1 MTHADYDEL
10 VAASPQGSIFATS
23 WWLDAVAGGR
33 WRPNAVSEGAGI
45 VAAWPTV
52 VRGTRWGDVHGG
64 APLTPY
70 LGPLFLPRDS
80 ELRRRE
86 EEVKRLEQLA
96 EAFGS
101 AAHIEAACN
110 PAFDYWTPLRW
121 HGFAQTTRYTWRFP
135 RIDDLEGILS
145 SARENIR
152 REIRKAE
159 KRGITVEDGS
169 LEAFQDAHLR
179 TAAHQAI
186 AGAERYLPALRR
198 IDAAASERSARRILL
213 ARDADG
219 QTHAGGYFVRDDRWV
234 YYLAGA
240 SDPQLRTSGAA
251 SLLLWQG
258 IAFAA
263 EEGLGFDF
271 EGSII
276 RGVERF
282 FRAFAGVPTPYSV
295 VRKTPSRAL
304 RFGKP
309 LKRALRSASL
319 SRTRTLFSGV

>member
-1 MTHADYDEL
+1 MTHADYDAL

-52 VRGTRWGDVHGG
+52 VRRTRWGDVHEG

-96 EAFGS
+96 EAFDS

-135 RIDDLEGILS
+135 RVDDLDGILS

-159 KRGITVEDGS
+159 KRGITVDDGP
-169 LEAFQDAHLR
+169 LDAFQDVHLR
-179 TAAHQAI
+179 TAAHQEI
-186 AGAERYLPALRR
+186 PGAEQYLPALRR

-251 SLLLWQG
+251 SLLLWKG

-263 EEGLGFDF
+263 DEGLGFDF

-282 FRAFAGVPTPYSV
+282 FRAFAGVPTSYSV

-304 RFGKP
+304 RLGRP
-309 LKRALRSASL
+309 LKRALRSASF
-319 SRTRTLFSGV
+319 SRTTTLFSGV

>member
-1 MTHADYDEL
+1 MTHADYDDL
-10 VAASPQGSIFATS
+10 VAASPQGSVFATS
-23 WWLDAVAGGR
+23 WWLDAVAGGH
-33 WRPNAVSEGAGI
+33 WRANTVSEGAGI

-52 VRGTRWGDVHGG
+52 VRHTRWGDVHEG

-70 LGPLFLPRDS
+70 LGPLFMLRDS

-96 EAFGS
+96 EALGS
-101 AAHIEAACN
+101 FAHIEAACN

-121 HGFAQTTRYTWRFP
+121 HGFTQTTRYTWRLQ
-135 RIDDLEGILS
+135 RLDNLDGILS

-159 KRGITVEDGS
+159 KRGITVDDGS
-169 LEAFQDAHLR
+169 LEAFQDVHLR
-179 TAAHQAI
+179 TAAHQEI
-186 AGAERYLPALRR
+186 AGAEQYLPALRR
-198 IDAAASERSARRILL
+198 IDAAASARNARRILL
-213 ARDADG
+213 ARGADG

-251 SLLLWQG
+251 SLLLWKA

-304 RFGKP
+304 RLGRP
-309 LKRALRSASL
+309 LKRALRSASF

>member
-1 MTHADYDEL
+1 MTHADYDAL

-33 WRPNAVSEGAGI
+33 WRANTLSDGGGV

-52 VRGTRWGDVHGG
+52 VRRTRWGDVHEG

-70 LGPLFLPRDS
+70 LGPLFRPRDS
-80 ELRRRE
+80 ELKRRE

-96 EAFGS
+96 ETLGS
-101 AAHIEAACN
+101 FAHIDAACN

-121 HGFAQTTRYTWRFP
+121 HGFTQTTRYTWRFP
-135 RIDDLEGILS
+135 RVDDLDGILS
-145 SARENIR
+145 RARENIR

-159 KRGITVEDGS
+159 KRGVTVEDGS
-169 LEAFQDAHLR
+169 LEAFQAVHLR
-179 TAAHQAI
+179 TAAHQEI
-186 AGAERYLPALRR
+186 PGAELYLPALRR
-198 IDAAASERSARRILL
+198 IDAAASDRNARRILL
-213 ARDADG
+213 ARDGDG
-219 QTHAGGYFVRDDRWV
+219 RTHAGGYFVRDERWV

-240 SDPQLRTSGAA
+240 SDPELRTSGAP
-251 SLLLWQG
+251 SLLLWKA
-258 IAFAA
+258 IAYAA

-304 RFGKP
+304 RLGTP
-309 LKRALRSASL
+309 LKRALRSSAL

>member
-10 VAASPQGSIFATS
+10 VAVSPQGSIFATS

-33 WRPNAVSEGAGI
+33 WRANPLSEGGGV

-52 VRGTRWGDVHGG
+52 VRRTRFGDVHEG

-70 LGPLFLPRDS
+70 LGPLFAPRGS

-96 EAFGS
+96 ELLAG
-101 AAHIEAACN
+101 AAHLEAACN

-121 HGFAQTTRYTWRFP
+121 HGFTQTTRYTWRLP
-135 RIDDLEGILS
+135 RLDDLDAILS
-145 SARENIR
+145 GARENIR

-159 KRGITVEDGS
+159 KRGVTVEDGS
-169 LEAFQDAHLR
+169 LEDFLDVHLR
-179 TAAHQAI
+179 TAAHQEI
-186 AGAERYLPALRR
+186 PGAERYLAVLRR
-198 IDAAASERSARRILL
+198 IEAAASERNARRILL
-213 ARDADG
+213 ARDEDG
-219 QTHAGGYFVRDDRWV
+219 RTHAGGYFVRDERWV

-240 SDPQLRTSGAA
+240 SDPELRTSGAA

-258 IAFAA
+258 IAHAA

-295 VRKTPSRAL
+295 VRTTPSRAL
-304 RFGKP
+304 RLGRP
-309 LKRALRSASL
+309 LKRALRSVSL
-319 SRTRTLFSGV
+319 TKTRTLFSGV

>member
-1 MTHADYDEL
+1 MTPGDYDEL
-10 VAASPQGSIFATS
+10 VAVSPEGSVFATT
-23 WWLDAVAGGR
+23 WWLDAVAPGR
-33 WRPNAVSEGAGI
+33 WRANTLDEGAGI

-52 VRGTRWGDVHGG
+52 VRSTRWGEVHEG

-70 LGPLFLPRDS
+70 LGPLFLPNES

-86 EEVKRLEQLA
+86 AGVRHLEQLA
-96 EAFGS
+96 GS
-101 AAHIEAACN
+101 LGAAAHIEAACN

-121 HGFAQTTRYTWRFP
+121 HGFTQTTRYTWRFP
-135 RIDDLEGILS
+135 RIDDLDEIL
-145 SARENIR
+145 ARTRENIR

-159 KRGITVEDGS
+159 KRGVTVEDGS
-169 LEAFQDAHLR
+169 LEAFQEVHLR
-179 TAAHQAI
+179 TVAHQEI
-186 AGAERYLPALRR
+186 AGVERLLPSLRR
-198 IDAAASERSARRILL
+198 IEEAACERNARRILL
-213 ARDADG
+213 ARDAEG
-219 QTHAGGYFVRDDRWV
+219 RTHAGGYFVRDDRWV

-240 SDPQLRTSGAA
+240 SDPELRTSGAS
-251 SLLLWQG
+251 SLLLWKG
-258 IAFAA
+258 IAYAA

-304 RFGKP
+304 RLGKP

-319 SRTRTLFSGV
+319 MRTRTLFSGV